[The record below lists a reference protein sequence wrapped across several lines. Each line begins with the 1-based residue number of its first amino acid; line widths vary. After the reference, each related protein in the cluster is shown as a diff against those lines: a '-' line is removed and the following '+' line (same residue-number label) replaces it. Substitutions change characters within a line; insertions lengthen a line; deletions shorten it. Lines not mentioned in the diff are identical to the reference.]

1 MKISIVC
8 VCAKCKANEV
18 DEFGS
23 DSQQSSDTAIG
34 LPKNM
39 ALYIIHEVHMR
50 I

>member
-1 MKISIVC
+1 MC
-8 VCAKCKANEV
+8 LQANEV

-23 DSQQSSDTAIG
+23 DTQQSLDSAMV

-39 ALYIIHEVHMR
+39 TLYIIHEVHVL